1 MFEPLTGLTT
11 LTLAGNPGAAGF
23 APVARAGPSGGFDAV
38 SGGSVTLGLEGAAA
52 GQDDPWG
59 SNVTYA
65 WSLTEGAGGTLTAE
79 TTARADFAA
88 PVTAEDANRTVR
100 LTVTGRGAATSGEA
114 NRHSASADVA
124 VRVAAG
130 PKVERVSFATLPLSA
145 GGPAYTVDGVVS
157 VTLGFDRAVTV
168 ATADGTPSVSLTVGT
183 ATKTAGYLSGT
194 GTRALTFGYTVVA
207 ADTDTD
213 GVDMAADSLALNGG
227 RITGVSDG
235 GAAALGH
242 AGLAG
247 GSDRPVNG
255 SGAPVVSGGICG
267 RTAAVQAAV
276 LARVR
281 TAEDDATLA
290 CGAITPTML
299 TAIAGR
305 LDVSA
310 QVSAHGRM
318 TALKAGDFAWLANVT
333 ALDLDR
339 HALRSFPGG
348 VFDGLAALQELSVA
362 YNQTQAADRMTTLP
376 AGLFDRL
383 TRLTDAAPG
392 AQRSGDAAGRHL

>member
-1 MFEPLTGLTT
+1 M
-11 LTLAGNPGAAGF
+11 
-23 APVARAGPSGGFDAV
+23 
-38 SGGSVTLGLEGAAA
+38 TLGVEGAAA

-59 SNVTYA
+59 SNVKYS
-65 WSLTEGAGGTLTAE
+65 WSLTEGTGGTLTAE

-88 PVTAEDANRTVR
+88 PVTAEDETHTIR

-130 PKVERVSFATLPLSA
+130 PKVEQVSFATLALSA
-145 GGPAYTVDGVVS
+145 GGPAYTADGVVS

-168 ATADGTPSVSLTVGT
+168 ATAGGTPSVSLTVGT

-194 GTRALTFGYTVVA
+194 GTRSLTFGYTVVA

-213 GVDMAADSLALNGG
+213 GVDVAADSLALNGG

-235 GAAALGH
+235 GDAALGH

-267 RTAAVQAAV
+267 RTAAVQAAI

-281 TAEDDATLA
+281 MAEDDAMLA
-290 CGAITPTML
+290 CGAVTPAML

-310 QVSAHGRM
+310 QVAAHGRM
-318 TALKAGDFAWLANVT
+318 TALEVGDFAWLANVT

-339 HALRSFPGG
+339 HALRSFPAG

-376 AGLFDRL
+376 AGSVRPADEAH
-383 TRLTDAAPG
+383 DAQAR